1 MSWILPMGLVSVL
14 GLSLFAIA
22 QRRSEMLRMHDA
34 IRARDRAVRIGSD
47 QAQLQHPIVDMSRCL
62 GCATCVA
69 ACPED
74 GVLEMLHGQA
84 IVVRGARSQGIA
96 ACERE
101 CPVGAITVTIADLAE
116 REDVPCLAD
125 GQEAHGVRGLFL
137 AGEVTAHAL
146 IKTAIEQ
153 RSAVANEVARR
164 LGKGKR
170 SCRRQRR
177 TVKRLPSTS

>member
-47 QAQLQHPIVDMSRCL
+47 KAQLQHPIVDMSRCL

-84 IVVRGARSQGIA
+84 IVVRGARSMELPPAKENAPWG
-96 ACERE
+96 
-101 CPVGAITVTIADLAE
+101 
-116 REDVPCLAD
+116 
-125 GQEAHGVRGLFL
+125 
-137 AGEVTAHAL
+137 
-146 IKTAIEQ
+146 
-153 RSAVANEVARR
+153 RS
-164 LGKGKR
+164 
-170 SCRRQRR
+170 
-177 TVKRLPSTS
+177 P